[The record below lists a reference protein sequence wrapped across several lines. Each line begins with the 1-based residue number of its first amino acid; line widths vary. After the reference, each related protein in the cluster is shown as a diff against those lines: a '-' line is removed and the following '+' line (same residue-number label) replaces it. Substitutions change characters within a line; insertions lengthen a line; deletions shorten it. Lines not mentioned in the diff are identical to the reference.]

1 MRRSFLK
8 PGILC
13 ILLLFVA
20 SSAFLFSQSQIPA
33 GAAQY
38 LQVTNRTGNGDR
50 DGYQVVFFEVPDT
63 MTDTLFFAVEDPGTL
78 GPDRYPDENTATD
91 ASEDTTYTLI
101 GGSGALSDS
110 TSREADYSISGN
122 DPTSAGIPLD
132 SMTFRDQTGWYYFDG
147 VSPSQGEHI
156 GNKYYFKIVAQVSLA
171 GTDPLKNGFKL
182 DVSLSNAVGT
192 PTGSA
197 DIQAFAYA
205 WTISLDD
212 RIPEENGGALV
223 WSMFPFVP
231 DNASG
236 NLVAHNWDA
245 DNSCIHQMY
254 DTSGS
259 LHGTA
264 VNRSASDV
272 EATTNFALG
281 GANTLGATW
290 ELRVTEETD
299 DTPGY
304 VNTTTYWH
312 TNSATGEVY
321 RTYASY
327 YSPPAADHVSLTT
340 DDGVALADNSEIERV
355 VLQIVDSSGDPVP
368 YSRNIYVTVNGAA
381 LIDAVSDDPGY
392 TPAQNALI
400 TTDSTGLG
408 WLDVRDGTGETV
420 TVTAYWNTVGGS
432 SSFGTS
438 SFGTTTI
445 DFLDFYASVSSALNA
460 SFTVGDGDTV
470 LPVITIT
477 AETAKPDSAFGLR
490 VRIPSGLAGEFD
502 TGVSPGLGGAVSG
515 ITTGTTYPDSRTL
528 RIGIDGPIAN
538 GETLT
543 LTGLEMRNFTAPS
556 NGKLELSWDD
566 GGSYPASDDKLYVV
580 NANPVIIAR
589 ETVDLDSDGQIDGIL
604 VTAGDTLNDN
614 FTGFTATVSGYTVT
628 GYGTGTTANDGL
640 FLINLTESGSAD
652 SGVTPDVQI
661 TANTTLASD
670 VTSTLFP
677 TDGVAVASTDGAPP
691 VLVSAASNF
700 PVSGGNLVSGTF
712 GSVTYTLLTLT
723 FSEDVSVNST
733 PGSMSAVDFKVE
745 PDGATPTGD
754 LDGATATVALGAA
767 VTDLVVTLTSDTTGS
782 SWTSSGQI
790 DLDTFTS
797 VIDNAGNNAVENALT
812 EVPISGLALGS
823 ISWDGGAAT
832 SDWNTAANWNPDQVP
847 GAGDS
852 VTIPNTGAPWPVVPA
867 GGAAVY
873 SLQIDTPAELSTGG
887 NSLDIF
893 NSLNIDGTL
902 RRRGG
907 DSVNLTDTDS
917 GLVLYELATGGIQ
930 DYGVTDYNNL
940 EINGTGFTFSL
951 GNDLSVAGTLEVTAG
966 TLQTGANSLSVTGAV
981 TVDDSID
988 ASGQGATDTVAF
1000 SSNVTGSGSFSGGD
1014 GDVTLDGAAGLLL
1027 GLDFDFT
1034 PAGSGDLSVSNNL
1047 SLSDTVSLTLA
1058 GGDLSTAG
1066 INSDA
1071 DGTRELTI
1079 ILTGGTLNLGQVG
1092 AGNDPLNLSITQNSG
1107 NIVIANTINV
1117 AGALSIT
1124 SDALLD
1130 INAALL
1136 SGGGT
1141 VTLTADSDD
1150 NDPTHDLEVG
1160 ANVGGTTVTFQTGGA
1175 GTNGSVIVDGNSLNS
1190 VGQTVFQ
1197 TAAGVELGANVL
1209 TDGGAVSFQG
1219 SATAVN
1225 LVGADRTID
1234 TTNAG
1239 STLTGGN
1246 IDFTTLSIED
1256 DATGDGE
1263 HALTLNAGSGGVINL
1278 SSAGQ
1283 GDTIDTLIFSDALE
1297 VRLSGDI
1304 DISGTIDFTNGNDIT
1319 LTAAAVSITSTAGGI
1334 DFTGAPVD
1342 SAAGNT
1348 YTLTLTA
1355 NSGTVGLSA
1364 MGQADALSAL
1374 TVSAATVGYSG
1385 AVTATGLID
1394 IDGVADNPMSIG
1406 QTVTSSAGNIDIDNL
1421 GAVTVGAA
1429 VTAAGTAAVS
1439 ADTNDTGT
1447 EDLTING
1454 GSVIGTTA
1462 TLESGSAAGSGSDV
1476 VITTAQNNTAG
1487 SIVVNTGASL
1497 VLNAN
1502 LVADTAAGSDIT
1514 VAAGIPLYVDT
1525 SATVS
1530 AVDTVTVNQSISGV
1544 NGGETLNID
1553 GATVN
1558 LPVVDTTGG
1567 ELLTGLDVDATTV
1580 ANLNGNI
1587 SANGEVNFAG
1597 SLATNLPGN
1606 VTVTTSGD
1614 TIVFDGTTLTD
1625 SAAATLQIITGGGGL
1640 ETVSFGTVTLNN
1652 GGSALTVTSAS
1663 NISLNGTMTVD
1674 GNIDLSGTDGGD
1686 NAEILSNSVITS
1698 TNGNVDSSSLNIN
1711 GAFSLDI
1718 DGADVFVA
1726 SIGNVTRLSAL
1737 DFDTG
1742 GTLTLGG
1749 VLIQTEGGN
1758 VDASGSADIEI
1769 TANLTIDTEGGDN
1782 GNAGSVLFAAGA
1794 AIDSAGTNSL
1804 AIDTTTGAA
1813 FTFGDIV
1820 LGLVGATD
1828 PLSSL
1833 SAEGHIITA
1842 NGVGTGGSAGVTG
1855 QISMDADDDATA
1867 APGQLILAGTN
1878 YYSGNLQDYDGGS
1891 NGILIPIANVNKSF
1905 VTDANNINF
1914 QSTTF
1919 IYESV
1924 AGINTLFL
1932 QPSGNMVFAMDLHV
1946 FAPNKTINVIGT
1958 ADLTVDNLVLYAGD
1972 LFLNSVSLNVLQ
1984 DLVLLGTAYDD
1995 TDPDTGIAD
2004 LFEYDHPVRTD
2015 GSYPGNI
2022 LANPNV
2028 TLYGPA
2034 GEGVAGIRLGNFPGL
2049 GIGPSEATYSGGFAS
2064 LNSAILTVGGNFYLN
2079 GADMNS
2085 GAFSLNIPNNADS
2098 SAAFAEAYNA
2108 TVADSTVSGGWVAAA
2123 EATDGLGNT
2132 QWDFTVPDIVQ
2143 AYTISDYEIFIE
2155 FSEALENSNNE
2166 IGQILDADLV
2176 FVNAAPTQD
2185 FTAVRLSDASA
2196 ADLGALAAGTESR
2209 YFIFRNGNTT
2219 WRTDAHGSTVTQ
2231 ADDYNDFTAAPPAA
2245 GQATS
2250 TNYLGQ
2256 NPGNIVPDIY
2266 IVKANGTSY
2275 ITLLDEHKNRIVH
2288 RVGGNQYTETLDRCD
2303 PVLVKLMAGRQGAT
2317 GDNRDYHNYF
2327 RLQYSEDVQI
2337 GSLDPETVP
2346 HANQRAQTTLGVGDY
2361 GGAAD
2366 GLGTVSVNGFF
2377 SYAGDL
2383 DTDSTDGLPG
2393 ESLEMFDG
2401 HELFIYA
2408 GGYNNGTIYPGYMLQ
2423 ADDPVSL
2430 GVVPAVLAH
2439 PNIRDKTDGPSGNG
2453 NPLNTGASLQ
2463 DDPLTGG
2470 IDERE
2475 IYLDPASSF
2484 AGWDTSKPKIAPFP
2498 DSTTPTA
2505 SEIIVRDSGGNTII
2519 DTIELHVLDDESASW
2534 DSSAD
2539 HPDGVT
2545 GTPSEPWK
2553 GIRDSS
2559 ITAAALTAFG
2569 LDNSASGFVDNIPS
2583 PVFSSAVNDTSLFGA
2598 VANPSVDD
2606 PYFSVSFA
2614 ESRGFT
2620 ELDQLYLT
2628 YNPSSADQYV
2638 TDLAGNVLSSVIS
2651 TMCLERTPPRIL
2663 YSLAVPGDDKIYL
2676 KFSEPVYQT
2685 AGNPVSGDPIT
2696 PADFAFVPPA
2706 SYTINSVEVLST
2718 ELDGAKELYLHL
2730 DSPLDMEEIVDFP
2743 ANGYGMTA
2751 NLEDQ
2756 FSNAAATDAVR
2767 LSSLGIGVVSPVW
2780 ASDRLHQDNTF
2791 GTNFSTVRE
2800 FDGSGK
2806 IMDTDFTLEARILPT
2821 VAAADTMNLI
2831 YDVNPSPVTLAGPGN
2846 LWLPTIITEFNGVA
2860 NGDVRYVS
2868 SFGGV
2873 GALRDYL
2880 VPGGDPEIVSGADL
2894 EFIFRLGPLYCVR
2907 SLDPEDPRRIAP
2919 WILPIRDI
2927 TRQTGGVTILGN
2939 VINPGDGE
2947 RAVLSYELS
2956 ESGMVTITVFGL
2968 DGDVVDI
2975 IQRGNQAAGE
2985 HTATWDG
2992 RNRGGREVARG
3003 IYFIRVVAPGID
3015 EYRKVMVVK

>member
-8 PGILC
+8 PGIIC

-20 SSAFLFSQSQIPA
+20 SSVFLFSQSQIPA

-78 GPDRYPDENTATD
+78 GPTRYPDENTATD

-122 DPTSAGIPLD
+122 DPTSAGTPLD
-132 SMTFRDQTGWYYFDG
+132 SMTFRDQTGWFYFDG

-197 DIQAFAYA
+197 DINAFAYA

-245 DNSCIHQMY
+245 DNSCIHRMY

-281 GANTLGATW
+281 AANTLGATW

-299 DTPGY
+299 DAPAY

-312 TNSATGEVY
+312 TNSVTGEVY

-340 DDGVALADNSEIERV
+340 DDGVALADNTEIERV

-368 YSRNIYVTVNGAA
+368 YSRNIYVTVDGAA

-445 DFLDFYASVSSALNA
+445 DFLDFYASISSASNA

-470 LPVITIT
+470 LPVITVT

-490 VRIPSGLAGEFD
+490 VRIPAGLAGEFD
-502 TGVSPGLGGAVSG
+502 TGVTPALGGSSTALP
-515 ITTGTTYPDSRTL
+515 TGTSYPDAKTFRL
-528 RIGIDGPIAN
+528 GVDGPLVA
-538 GETLT
+538 GDTLT

-566 GGSYPASDDKLYVV
+566 GVSYPASDDKLYVV

-589 ETVDLDSDGQIDGIL
+589 ETVDLDSNGQIDGIL

-640 FLINLTESGSAD
+640 FLINLTESGSPD
-652 SGVTPDVQI
+652 TGVTPDVQI
-661 TANTTLASD
+661 TANTTLASN

-677 TDGVAVASTDGAPP
+677 TDGVAVASTDGAAP

-700 PVSGGNLVSGTF
+700 PVSGGDLVSGTF

-723 FSEDVSVNST
+723 FSEDVSVNSA
-733 PGSMSAVDFKVE
+733 PGSMGAADFKVE

-767 VTDLVVTLTSDTTGS
+767 VTDLVVTLTSDTTSS

-847 GAGDS
+847 GAGDA
-852 VTIPNTGAPWPVVPA
+852 VTIPNTGAPWPAVPA

-873 SLQIDTPAELSTGG
+873 SLQIDTTAELSTGG
-887 NSLDIF
+887 NSLAIF
-893 NSLNIDGTL
+893 NSFNNDGTL

-917 GLVLYELATGGIQ
+917 GRVLYELATGGIQ
-930 DYGVTDYNNL
+930 DYGATDYNNL
-940 EINGTGFTFSL
+940 EINGPGFTFSQ
-951 GNDLSVAGTLEVTAG
+951 GADLSVAGTLSVSAG

-981 TVDDSID
+981 TVNGSLD
-988 ASGQGATDTVAF
+988 ASGQGATDTVTF
-1000 SSNVTGSGSFSGGD
+1000 SNNVTGTGSFSGGD
-1014 GDVTLDGAAGLLL
+1014 GNVSLDGAAGLLL

-1034 PAGSGDLSVSNNL
+1034 PAGSGDFSVSNNL
-1047 SLSDTVSLTLA
+1047 SLSDTVSLTMA

-1071 DGTRELTI
+1071 DGTRELTV
-1079 ILTGGTLNLGQVG
+1079 ILTGGTLNLGPVG

-1107 NIVIANTINV
+1107 NISIANTINV
-1117 AGALSIT
+1117 AGALSI
-1124 SDALLD
+1124 SAEALLD

-1136 SGGGT
+1136 SSGGT

-1150 NDPTHDLEVG
+1150 NDPTHDLQVG

-1175 GTNGSVIVDGNSLNS
+1175 GTNGSVVIDGNSLNS

-1197 TAAGVELGANVL
+1197 TAAGVDLGANVL
-1209 TDGGAVSFQG
+1209 TDGGAVRFQG
-1219 SATAVN
+1219 SATAVT

-1246 IDFTTLSIED
+1246 INFTTLGIED

-1263 HALTLNAGSGGVINL
+1263 HALTLNAGSGGVISL
-1278 SSAGQ
+1278 ASVGQ
-1283 GDTIDTLIFSDALE
+1283 GDTIDTLIFTDAQE

-1304 DISGTIDFTNGNDIT
+1304 DVSGAIDFTNGNDIT
-1319 LTAAAVSITSTAGGI
+1319 LTAAAVSVTSSAGGI

-1348 YTLTLTA
+1348 YALTLTA

-1364 MGQADALSAL
+1364 TGQADALSTL
-1374 TVSAATVGYSG
+1374 TVSAATVGYGG

-1394 IDGVADNPMSIG
+1394 IDGLADNLMTIG
-1406 QTVTSSAGNIDIDNL
+1406 QTVTSTAGNIDIDNL

-1429 VTAAGTAAVS
+1429 LTANGTAAVS

-1514 VAAGIPLYVDT
+1514 VAAGIPLHVDT

-1530 AVDTVTVNQSISGV
+1530 AADTVTVNESISGV
-1544 NGGETLNID
+1544 NGGEALNID

-1558 LPVVDTTGG
+1558 LPVVDNTGG

-1587 SANGEVNFAG
+1587 EVNGPVDFSG
-1597 SLATNLPGN
+1597 SLATDLPGN

-1614 TIVFDGTTLTD
+1614 NIVFDGTTLTD
-1625 SAAATLQIITGGGGL
+1625 SAAATLEIITGGGGL
-1640 ETVSFGTVTLNN
+1640 ETVSFGTVTLDN
-1652 GGSALTVTSAS
+1652 GGSALTITRAS

-1674 GNIDLSGTDGGD
+1674 GNIDLDGTDAGD
-1686 NAEILSNSVITS
+1686 SISLAGASAITS
-1698 TNGNVDSSSLNIN
+1698 TNGSIDLADGDANGSDVNIN
-1711 GAFSLDI
+1711 GNQTLSVT
-1718 DGADVFVA
+1718 ADSGTV
-1726 SIGNVTRLSAL
+1726 RLA
-1737 DFDTG
+1737 
-1742 GTLTLGG
+1742 
-1749 VLIQTEGGN
+1749 
-1758 VDASGSADIEI
+1758 
-1769 TANLTIDTEGGDN
+1769 
-1782 GNAGSVLFAAGA
+1782 
-1794 AIDSAGTNSL
+1794 
-1804 AIDTTTGAA
+1804 
-1813 FTFGDIV
+1813 
-1820 LGLVGATD
+1820 
-1828 PLSSL
+1828 
-1833 SAEGHIITA
+1833 
-1842 NGVGTGGSAGVTG
+1842 GVGNSTAVS
-1855 QISMDADDDATA
+1855 QI
-1867 APGQLILAGTN
+1867 
-1878 YYSGNLQDYDGGS
+1878 
-1891 NGILIPIANVNKSF
+1891 
-1905 VTDANNINF
+1905 
-1914 QSTTF
+1914 
-1919 IYESV
+1919 
-1924 AGINTLFL
+1924 
-1932 QPSGNMVFAMDLHV
+1932 
-1946 FAPNKTINVIGT
+1946 
-1958 ADLTVDNLVLYAGD
+1958 
-1972 LFLNSVSLNVLQ
+1972 
-1984 DLVLLGTAYDD
+1984 
-1995 TDPDTGIAD
+1995 
-2004 LFEYDHPVRTD
+2004 
-2015 GSYPGNI
+2015 
-2022 LANPNV
+2022 
-2028 TLYGPA
+2028 
-2034 GEGVAGIRLGNFPGL
+2034 
-2049 GIGPSEATYSGGFAS
+2049 
-2064 LNSAILTVGGNFYLN
+2064 
-2079 GADMNS
+2079 
-2085 GAFSLNIPNNADS
+2085 
-2098 SAAFAEAYNA
+2098 
-2108 TVADSTVSGGWVAAA
+2108 TVSGDVVILEGA
-2123 EATDGLGNT
+2123 
-2132 QWDFTVPDIVQ
+2132 IV
-2143 AYTISDYEIFIE
+2143 S
-2155 FSEALENSNNE
+2155 
-2166 IGQILDADLV
+2166 
-2176 FVNAAPTQD
+2176 
-2185 FTAVRLSDASA
+2185 
-2196 ADLGALAAGTESR
+2196 
-2209 YFIFRNGNTT
+2209 
-2219 WRTDAHGSTVTQ
+2219 
-2231 ADDYNDFTAAPPAA
+2231 
-2245 GQATS
+2245 
-2250 TNYLGQ
+2250 
-2256 NPGNIVPDIY
+2256 
-2266 IVKANGTSY
+2266 
-2275 ITLLDEHKNRIVH
+2275 
-2288 RVGGNQYTETLDRCD
+2288 
-2303 PVLVKLMAGRQGAT
+2303 
-2317 GDNRDYHNYF
+2317 
-2327 RLQYSEDVQI
+2327 
-2337 GSLDPETVP
+2337 
-2346 HANQRAQTTLGVGDY
+2346 
-2361 GGAAD
+2361 
-2366 GLGTVSVNGFF
+2366 
-2377 SYAGDL
+2377 
-2383 DTDSTDGLPG
+2383 
-2393 ESLEMFDG
+2393 
-2401 HELFIYA
+2401 
-2408 GGYNNGTIYPGYMLQ
+2408 
-2423 ADDPVSL
+2423 
-2430 GVVPAVLAH
+2430 
-2439 PNIRDKTDGPSGNG
+2439 SG
-2453 NPLNTGASLQ
+2453 GASLRG
-2463 DDPLTGG
+2463 LHKRSGG
-2470 IDERE
+2470 CR
-2475 IYLDPASSF
+2475 
-2484 AGWDTSKPKIAPFP
+2484 GFP
-2498 DSTTPTA
+2498 D
-2505 SEIIVRDSGGNTII
+2505 
-2519 DTIELHVLDDESASW
+2519 H
-2534 DSSAD
+2534 
-2539 HPDGVT
+2539 
-2545 GTPSEPWK
+2545 
-2553 GIRDSS
+2553 
-2559 ITAAALTAFG
+2559 
-2569 LDNSASGFVDNIPS
+2569 
-2583 PVFSSAVNDTSLFGA
+2583 
-2598 VANPSVDD
+2598 
-2606 PYFSVSFA
+2606 
-2614 ESRGFT
+2614 
-2620 ELDQLYLT
+2620 
-2628 YNPSSADQYV
+2628 
-2638 TDLAGNVLSSVIS
+2638 
-2651 TMCLERTPPRIL
+2651 
-2663 YSLAVPGDDKIYL
+2663 
-2676 KFSEPVYQT
+2676 
-2685 AGNPVSGDPIT
+2685 
-2696 PADFAFVPPA
+2696 
-2706 SYTINSVEVLST
+2706 
-2718 ELDGAKELYLHL
+2718 
-2730 DSPLDMEEIVDFP
+2730 
-2743 ANGYGMTA
+2743 
-2751 NLEDQ
+2751 
-2756 FSNAAATDAVR
+2756 
-2767 LSSLGIGVVSPVW
+2767 
-2780 ASDRLHQDNTF
+2780 
-2791 GTNFSTVRE
+2791 
-2800 FDGSGK
+2800 
-2806 IMDTDFTLEARILPT
+2806 
-2821 VAAADTMNLI
+2821 
-2831 YDVNPSPVTLAGPGN
+2831 
-2846 LWLPTIITEFNGVA
+2846 
-2860 NGDVRYVS
+2860 
-2868 SFGGV
+2868 
-2873 GALRDYL
+2873 
-2880 VPGGDPEIVSGADL
+2880 
-2894 EFIFRLGPLYCVR
+2894 
-2907 SLDPEDPRRIAP
+2907 
-2919 WILPIRDI
+2919 
-2927 TRQTGGVTILGN
+2927 
-2939 VINPGDGE
+2939 
-2947 RAVLSYELS
+2947 
-2956 ESGMVTITVFGL
+2956 
-2968 DGDVVDI
+2968 
-2975 IQRGNQAAGE
+2975 
-2985 HTATWDG
+2985 
-2992 RNRGGREVARG
+2992 
-3003 IYFIRVVAPGID
+3003 
-3015 EYRKVMVVK
+3015 

>member
-1 MRRSFLK
+1 M
-8 PGILC
+8 
-13 ILLLFVA
+13 
-20 SSAFLFSQSQIPA
+20 
-33 GAAQY
+33 
-38 LQVTNRTGNGDR
+38 
-50 DGYQVVFFEVPDT
+50 
-63 MTDTLFFAVEDPGTL
+63 
-78 GPDRYPDENTATD
+78 
-91 ASEDTTYTLI
+91 
-101 GGSGALSDS
+101 
-110 TSREADYSISGN
+110 
-122 DPTSAGIPLD
+122 
-132 SMTFRDQTGWYYFDG
+132 
-147 VSPSQGEHI
+147 
-156 GNKYYFKIVAQVSLA
+156 
-171 GTDPLKNGFKL
+171 
-182 DVSLSNAVGT
+182 
-192 PTGSA
+192 
-197 DIQAFAYA
+197 DI
-205 WTISLDD
+205 
-212 RIPEENGGALV
+212 
-223 WSMFPFVP
+223 
-231 DNASG
+231 
-236 NLVAHNWDA
+236 
-245 DNSCIHQMY
+245 
-254 DTSGS
+254 
-259 LHGTA
+259 
-264 VNRSASDV
+264 
-272 EATTNFALG
+272 
-281 GANTLGATW
+281 
-290 ELRVTEETD
+290 
-299 DTPGY
+299 
-304 VNTTTYWH
+304 
-312 TNSATGEVY
+312 
-321 RTYASY
+321 
-327 YSPPAADHVSLTT
+327 
-340 DDGVALADNSEIERV
+340 
-355 VLQIVDSSGDPVP
+355 
-368 YSRNIYVTVNGAA
+368 NGAVLA
-381 LIDAVSDDPGY
+381 S
-392 TPAQNALI
+392 
-400 TTDSTGLG
+400 LG
-408 WLDVRDGTGETV
+408 
-420 TVTAYWNTVGGS
+420 TVTA
-432 SSFGTS
+432 
-438 SFGTTTI
+438 
-445 DFLDFYASVSSALNA
+445 
-460 SFTVGDGDTV
+460 
-470 LPVITIT
+470 
-477 AETAKPDSAFGLR
+477 
-490 VRIPSGLAGEFD
+490 
-502 TGVSPGLGGAVSG
+502 
-515 ITTGTTYPDSRTL
+515 
-528 RIGIDGPIAN
+528 
-538 GETLT
+538 
-543 LTGLEMRNFTAPS
+543 
-556 NGKLELSWDD
+556 
-566 GGSYPASDDKLYVV
+566 
-580 NANPVIIAR
+580 
-589 ETVDLDSDGQIDGIL
+589 
-604 VTAGDTLNDN
+604 
-614 FTGFTATVSGYTVT
+614 
-628 GYGTGTTANDGL
+628 
-640 FLINLTESGSAD
+640 
-652 SGVTPDVQI
+652 
-661 TANTTLASD
+661 
-670 VTSTLFP
+670 
-677 TDGVAVASTDGAPP
+677 
-691 VLVSAASNF
+691 
-700 PVSGGNLVSGTF
+700 
-712 GSVTYTLLTLT
+712 
-723 FSEDVSVNST
+723 
-733 PGSMSAVDFKVE
+733 
-745 PDGATPTGD
+745 
-754 LDGATATVALGAA
+754 
-767 VTDLVVTLTSDTTGS
+767 
-782 SWTSSGQI
+782 
-790 DLDTFTS
+790 
-797 VIDNAGNNAVENALT
+797 
-812 EVPISGLALGS
+812 
-823 ISWDGGAAT
+823 
-832 SDWNTAANWNPDQVP
+832 
-847 GAGDS
+847 
-852 VTIPNTGAPWPVVPA
+852 
-867 GGAAVY
+867 
-873 SLQIDTPAELSTGG
+873 
-887 NSLDIF
+887 
-893 NSLNIDGTL
+893 
-902 RRRGG
+902 
-907 DSVNLTDTDS
+907 
-917 GLVLYELATGGIQ
+917 
-930 DYGVTDYNNL
+930 
-940 EINGTGFTFSL
+940 
-951 GNDLSVAGTLEVTAG
+951 
-966 TLQTGANSLSVTGAV
+966 
-981 TVDDSID
+981 
-988 ASGQGATDTVAF
+988 
-1000 SSNVTGSGSFSGGD
+1000 
-1014 GDVTLDGAAGLLL
+1014 
-1027 GLDFDFT
+1027 
-1034 PAGSGDLSVSNNL
+1034 
-1047 SLSDTVSLTLA
+1047 
-1058 GGDLSTAG
+1058 
-1066 INSDA
+1066 
-1071 DGTRELTI
+1071 
-1079 ILTGGTLNLGQVG
+1079 
-1092 AGNDPLNLSITQNSG
+1092 
-1107 NIVIANTINV
+1107 
-1117 AGALSIT
+1117 
-1124 SDALLD
+1124 
-1130 INAALL
+1130 
-1136 SGGGT
+1136 
-1141 VTLTADSDD
+1141 TADSDD
-1150 NDPTHDLEVG
+1150 NDPTHDLQVG

-1175 GTNGSVIVDGNSLNS
+1175 GTNGSVVVDGNSLNS

-1197 TAAGVELGANVL
+1197 TAASVELGANVL
-1209 TDGGAVSFQG
+1209 TDGGAISFAG
-1219 SATAVN
+1219 TATAVN

-1246 IDFTTLSIED
+1246 IDFTTLGIED
-1256 DATGDGE
+1256 DGGNE
-1263 HALTLNAGSGGVINL
+1263 YALTLNAGSGGVISL
-1278 SSAGQ
+1278 ASVGQ
-1283 GDTIDTLIFSDALE
+1283 VDTIDTLIFTDALE
-1297 VRLSGDI
+1297 VRLSGAI
-1304 DISGTIDFTNGNDIT
+1304 DVSGAIDFTNGNDIT
-1319 LTAAAVSITSTAGGI
+1319 LTAAAVSITSSAGGI

-1348 YTLTLTA
+1348 YALTLTA

-1364 MGQADALSAL
+1364 TGQADALSTL
-1374 TVSAATVGYSG
+1374 TVSAGTVGYSG

-1394 IDGVADNPMSIG
+1394 IDGVADNLMTIG
-1406 QTVTSSAGNIDIDNL
+1406 QTVTSTAGNIDIDNL

-1429 VTAAGTAAVS
+1429 LTANGTAAVS

-1454 GSVIGTTA
+1454 GNVIGTTA

-1476 VITTAQNNTAG
+1476 VITTVHNKTTGN
-1487 SIVVNTGASL
+1487 IVVNDGASL

-1514 VAAGIPLYVDT
+1514 VAAGIPLHVDT

-1530 AVDTVTVNQSISGV
+1530 AADTVTVNESISGV
-1544 NGGETLNID
+1544 NGGEALNID

-1558 LPVVDTTGG
+1558 LPLVNATGG
-1567 ELLTGLDVDATTV
+1567 ALLAGLDVDATTV
-1580 ANLNGNI
+1580 ANLNGDISTNGEVNFAGSLATNLQGNVTVTTSNDNIVFDGTTLTDSVAATLEIDTVGGGLETVSFGSVSLDNAGSALTITSASNI
-1587 SANGEVNFAG
+1587 SLNGIMTVDGNIDLDGADAGDSISLAGTSAITSTNGSIDLADGDLNGNDVNINGNQTLSVTADSGTVRLAGVGNSTAVSRITVSGDVVILEGAIVSSGGASPAVSISEAGVAGDPLTIDGTITATGDNIVISGTGAVDINGAVLASLGTVTATADSDDNDPTHDLQVGANVGGTTVTFQTGGAGTNGSVVVDGNSLNSVGQTVFQTAASVELGANVLTDGGAISFAGTATAVNLVGADRTIDTTNAGSTLTGGNIDFTTLGIEDDGGNEYALTLNAGSGGVISLASVGQVDTIDTLIFTDALEVRLSGAIDVSGAIDFTNGNDITLTAAAVSITSSAGGIDFTGAPVDSAAGNTYALTLTANSGTVGLSATGQADALSTLTVSAGTVGYSGAVTATGLIDIDGVADNLMTIGQTVTSTAGNIDIDNLGAVTVGAALTANGTAAVSADTNDTGTEDLTINGGNVIGTTATLESGSAAGSGSDVVITTVQNNTAGSIVVNAGASLVLNANLVADTAAGSDITVAAGIPLHVDTSATVSAADTVTVNESISGVNGGEALNIDGATVNLPLVNATGGALLAGLDVDATTVANLNGDISTNGEVNFAG

-1606 VTVTTSGD
+1606 VTVTTSND
-1614 TIVFDGTTLTD
+1614 NIVFDGTTLTD
-1625 SAAATLQIITGGGGL
+1625 SVAATLEIDTVGGGL
-1640 ETVSFGTVTLNN
+1640 ETVSFGTVTLDN
-1652 GGSALTVTSAS
+1652 GGSALTITSAS
-1663 NISLNGTMTVD
+1663 NISLNGIMTVD
-1674 GNIDLSGTDGGD
+1674 GNIDFSGTDAGD
-1686 NAEILSNSVITS
+1686 NASLLSNSVITS
-1698 TNGNVDSSSLNIN
+1698 TNGNVDSSGLNLN
-1711 GAFSLDI
+1711 GAYSLDI
-1718 DGADVFVA
+1718 DGADVSVA
-1726 SIGNVTRLSAL
+1726 SIGNVTRLTAI
-1737 DFDTG
+1737 DFDAV

-1758 VDASGSADIEI
+1758 VDVTGSTDIEVS
-1769 TANLTIDTEGGDN
+1769 ANLTIDTEGGDD

-1813 FTFGDIV
+1813 FTYGDIV

-1833 SAEGHIITA
+1833 LVEGHIITA
-1842 NGVGTGGSAGVTG
+1842 NGVGTVGTPGVTG
-1855 QISMDADDDATA
+1855 QITMDADDDGTAT
-1867 APGQLILAGTN
+1867 PGQLILAGAN
-1878 YYSGNLQDYDGGS
+1878 YYSGSLQNYDGGS
-1891 NGILIPIANVNKSF
+1891 NGILLPVANVNKRF

-1919 IYESV
+1919 MYESV

-1946 FAPNKTINVIGT
+1946 FAPNKTIDVIAGST
-1958 ADLTVDNLVLYAGD
+1958 LSAQNLVLYSGQLGVSNVA
-1972 LFLNSVSLNVLQ
+1972 LNINQ
-1984 DLVLLGTAYDD
+1984 DLVFLGAAYAD
-1995 TDPDTGIAD
+1995 TDPDTGIAN
-2004 LFEYDHPVRTD
+2004 LFEYDHPVRTAD

-2028 TLYGPA
+2028 ALYGPA
-2034 GEGVAGIRLGNFPGL
+2034 GEGAAGIRLGNFPGL
-2049 GIGPSEATYSGGFAS
+2049 GIGPSEATYSGGLAS

-2108 TVADSTVSGGWVAAA
+2108 TVADSTASGGWVAAA

-2132 QWDFTVPDIVQ
+2132 QWDFTAPDIVQ

-2166 IGQILDADLV
+2166 IGQILDADLI

-2275 ITLLDEHKNRIVH
+2275 ITLLDEHKNRVVH

-2346 HANQRAQTTLGVGDY
+2346 HTNQRAQTTLGAGDY

-2408 GGYNNGTIYPGYMLQ
+2408 GGYNNGTIYPGYLLQ

-2484 AGWDTSKPKIAPFP
+2484 AGWDVVKPKIAPFP

-2559 ITAAALTAFG
+2559 VTAAALTAFG
-2569 LDNSASGFVDNIPS
+2569 LDNSASGIVDNIPS
-2583 PVFSSAVNDTSLFGA
+2583 PVFSSTVNDTSLFGT
-2598 VANPSVDD
+2598 VANPSLDD

-2614 ESRGFT
+2614 ENRGFT

-2638 TDLAGNVLSSVIS
+2638 TDLAGNVLSSITS

-2756 FSNAAATDAVR
+2756 FSNAAATEAVR

-2831 YDVNPSPVTLAGPGN
+2831 YDVNPLPVTLAGPGN

-2927 TRQTGGVTILGN
+2927 SRQTGGVTILGN